1 MRSQELY
8 PMRTDA
14 VQIKGLQDLI
24 EYLKTHLGD
33 LKSKTMIEIG
43 SYAGESSVMFAEH
56 FKLVICIDPFM
67 DDYDPNDLVNGF
79 ATMDIVE
86 KRFDE
91 NTNNYINI
99 QKIKMTSDDAIDI
112 MLKLNINPN
121 FAVDFVYIDA
131 LHTYDQ
137 VKKDIENYMPII
149 VDGGFIGGH
158 DYHPNHPEVMRAV
171 DEKLL
176 SVDASF
182 VDGSF
187 VKQVKN

>member
-1 MRSQELY
+1 MRSQELF

-24 EYLKTHLGD
+24 EYLKIHLGD

-56 FKLVICIDPFM
+56 FGQVICIDPFM

-79 ATMDIVE
+79 AKMDVVE
-86 KRFDE
+86 KRFDC
-91 NTNNYINI
+91 NI
-99 QKIKMTSDDAIDI
+99 QGFNNILKFKMTSDEAINHVI
-112 MLKLNINPN
+112 KMNEYPKTN
-121 FAVDFVYIDA
+121 FSFVYIDA

-187 VKQVKN
+187 VKQLKK

>member
-8 PMRTDA
+8 PMRTDL
-14 VQIKGLQDLI
+14 VQKQGLEDLI
-24 EYLKTHLGD
+24 DYLKINLGD
-33 LKSKTMIEIG
+33 LRNKTMIEIG
-43 SYAGESSVMFAEH
+43 SYAGESSIMFAEH
-56 FKLVICIDPFM
+56 FGSVFCIDPFI
-67 DDYDPNDLVNGF
+67 DDYDPNDLINGF

-91 NTNNYINI
+91 NTKEYYNI
-99 QKIKMTSDDAIDI
+99 QKFKMTSDDCAIL
-112 MLKLNINPN
+112 MLEALNKKDLH
-121 FAVDFVYIDA
+121 VHFVYIDA

-187 VKQVKN
+187 IKQVKY

>member
-8 PMRTDA
+8 PMRTNE

-24 EYLKTHLGD
+24 EYLKINLGD
-33 LKSKTMIEIG
+33 LKSKTIIEIG

-56 FKLVICIDPFM
+56 FGKVICIDPFI
-67 DDYDPNDLVNGF
+67 DNYDINDLVNGY

-91 NTNNYINI
+91 NTKMYNNIE
-99 QKIKMTSDDAIDI
+99 KIKMTSDKAINVI
-112 MLKLNINPN
+112 LKLKINPK
-121 FAVDFVYIDA
+121 FSVDFVYIDA

-149 VDGGFIGGH
+149 NNGGYIGGH
-158 DYHPNHPEVMRAV
+158 DYHPNHPEVIRAV
-171 DEKLL
+171 DEKLI
-176 SVDASF
+176 SVNASF

-187 VKQVKN
+187 VKQVKH

>member
-1 MRSQELY
+1 MRSQELF

-56 FKLVICIDPFM
+56 FGQVICIDPFM

-79 ATMDIVE
+79 ATMDVVE
-86 KRFDE
+86 KTFDW
-91 NTNNYINI
+91 NI
-99 QKIKMTSDDAIDI
+99 RNFDNITKIKNTSDECIKDI
-112 MLKLNINPN
+112 LEMNKYVI
-121 FAVDFVYIDA
+121 FSFVYIDA

-149 VDGGFIGGH
+149 IDGGFIGGH